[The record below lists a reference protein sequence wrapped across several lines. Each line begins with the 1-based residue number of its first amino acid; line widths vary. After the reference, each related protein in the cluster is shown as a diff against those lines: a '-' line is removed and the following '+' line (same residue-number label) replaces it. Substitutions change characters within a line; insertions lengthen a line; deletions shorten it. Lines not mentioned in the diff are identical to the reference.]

1 VLQFITY
8 LKQIDYK
15 LKSRKNQYQFYVRN
29 KRTLQKVDSFYFEG
43 RFFMSNIDMV
53 ADNKITNSE
62 ESIKNVFKEKLGEFI
77 SLDINKIQISEFN
90 TRCQFLDNL
99 HVKTLMDSIEKR
111 GYIPKSA
118 VWVNAVTDNGTK
130 QGNIIQYR
138 LVAGRHRYEACRRI
152 ELKEIPCQLY
162 YNLTD
167 EEECELDTIDNELDE
182 HHKPINFLEVA
193 EHYKYLRDVKG
204 WSQRQIARA
213 KNVSKG
219 IVHYK
224 WKISDLSE
232 EVKAIIR
239 SAHHGGQFVERY
251 MRELL
256 KLSSIPHQILICK
269 EITGDNTDI
278 DVGTSW
284 NQFQKEEV
292 QVKCTPQ
299 KPMTQSDVEARVAQL
314 LALEQ
319 QEEIAEEALAFIKDE
334 SANFPDE
341 QGNNLYNQVEK
352 NGEIGQVFFEDY
364 PGADIKVE
372 DKNKNSKQYSSKNTS
387 ASNKPVQENQNVIEL
402 PAVISEERD
411 TKGVRFGVTP
421 LWIKHTGLI
430 QEFSSGAYM
439 LLLEL
444 IINDFRYNKGK
455 KDSFFFIKHDDRY
468 ENCIDNLSYFAGVK
482 PVTLVK
488 KVLPE
493 LERFINYRKNEI
505 MKFRIKWDKLYEVY
519 KNNAHRIPFDDGGLR
534 NIPQDYSGLVR
545 PTPYHTIY
553 IENGKIKNSAEEEQ
567 KVTISNDHSVKD
579 IEITSEIDI
588 SKLQEIKKE
597 RIEQKAEEPVKEIFE
612 FKSKQVSN
620 VNKEKSNSPL
630 AIFLR
635 ERGMA
640 EEMIN
645 FCLVRHGDTENVIKL
660 LKEMSPAEQE
670 KIKNIPGYIY
680 KLVRDGFTPP
690 EGFETVQEVEER
702 KERKRTTEEFGE
714 KIRKEF
720 EEGKIKYFSPKE
732 DLKFPLS
739 IIPNNIQFL
748 YKRSNGIPLAG
759 IFSEW
764 MNEKFFTG

>member
-1 VLQFITY
+1 MSS
-8 LKQIDYK
+8 IDTV
-15 LKSRKNQYQFYVRN
+15 N
-29 KRTLQKVDSFYFEG
+29 
-43 RFFMSNIDMV
+43 
-53 ADNKITNSE
+53 DNNTINSE
-62 ESIKNVFKEKLGEFI
+62 GSIKNVFKEKLGEFT
-77 SLDINKIQISEFN
+77 SLDINKINISEFN
-90 TRCQFLDNL
+90 TRCQFLDHL
-99 HVKTLMDSIEKR
+99 HVKTLMASIEKR

-269 EITGDNTDI
+269 EITGDNGKTEF
-278 DVGTSW
+278 GTSW
-284 NQFQKEEV
+284 NQFQKEDV
-292 QVKCTPQ
+292 QIKCTPPK
-299 KPMTQSDVEARVAQL
+299 KPMTQSDIEVRANQL

-319 QEEIAEEALAFIKDE
+319 QGKIAEEALVFIKDK
-334 SANFPDE
+334 DE
-341 QGNNLYNQVEK
+341 LEHISVDSSDEH
-352 NGEIGQVFFEDY
+352 GQVFFENY
-364 PGADIKVE
+364 SSL
-372 DKNKNSKQYSSKNTS
+372 NSKVVERDENSKNYSEKNTSKNTS
-387 ASNKPVQENQNVIEL
+387 AGNKPVQDNQIVFDVFEL
-402 PAVISEERD
+402 PVTISDERE
-411 TKGVRFGVTP
+411 TKGVRFSVNP

-444 IINDFRYNKGK
+444 IGNDFRYNNKGK
-455 KDSFFFIKHDDRY
+455 RDSFFFIKNDDRY
-468 ENCIDNLSYFAGVK
+468 ANCIDFLSYVAGVK

-488 KVLPE
+488 KILPE
-493 LERFINYRKNEI
+493 LERFINYRKNEN

-519 KNNAHRIPFDDGGLR
+519 QNNSHLIPFDDGGLR
-534 NIPQDYSGLVR
+534 NIPSDYSGWIK
-545 PTPYHTIY
+545 PTPYHAIY
-553 IENGKIKNSAEEEQ
+553 IENGKIKKYEEEI
-567 KVTISNDHSVKD
+567 KEVTISNNHSVKD
-579 IEITSEIDI
+579 IEITQNIETKEVDM
-588 SKLQEIKKE
+588 SKFQEIKKE
-597 RIEQKAEEPVKEIFE
+597 RIENKINEPVKQSSEI
-612 FKSKQVSN
+612 KVKQVSKAG
-620 VNKEKSNSPL
+620 KEKSNSPL
-630 AIFLR
+630 AVLLR
-635 ERGMA
+635 DLGMA
-640 EEMIN
+640 EDMIN
-645 FCLVRHGDTENVIKL
+645 FCQNRYEDTENVIKY
-660 LKEMSPAEQE
+660 LKEMSPGEKE

-690 EGFETVQEVEER
+690 DGFETAQEVEER
-702 KERKRTTEEFGE
+702 NERKKAAEEFGE
-714 KIRKEF
+714 KIMKEF
-720 EEGKIKYFSPKE
+720 DEGKIKYFAPKE
-732 DLKFPLS
+732 GLKFPLS

-748 YKRSNGIPLAG
+748 YKKSNGMPLAG
-759 IFSEW
+759 LFSEW
-764 MNEKFFTG
+764 MEERFFTG